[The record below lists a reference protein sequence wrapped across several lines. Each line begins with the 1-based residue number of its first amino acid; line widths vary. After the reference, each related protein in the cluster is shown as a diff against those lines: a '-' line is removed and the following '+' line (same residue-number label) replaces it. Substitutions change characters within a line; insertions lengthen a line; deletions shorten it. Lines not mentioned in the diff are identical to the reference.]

1 MINNVIYVK
10 SLTQCLDEWGFCE
23 CQLFAPLIYKEPG
36 RHFKH
41 QGYWRSG
48 VRSGVSNGVREVADP
63 QVDQVFLYP
72 EVVSFLLS
80 WCLLA
85 SAGVEGRG
93 VERLLCRISGKVYF
107 QELESYLLTYWT
119 VSCLF
124 LFPWAANPNSIN
136 FCEAAG
142 VWHFLLAVLIS
153 VNWARRERS
162 EMLSSSFW
170 AFPSLVGLP
179 SLCL

>member
-1 MINNVIYVK
+1 MINDVIYVK
-10 SLTQCLDEWGFCE
+10 SLTQCLAEWGFRE
-23 CQLFAPLIYKEPG
+23 CKLFPPSIYKEPG
-36 RHFKH
+36 GHFKH
-41 QGYWRSG
+41 QGYW
-48 VRSGVSNGVREVADP
+48 RSGVSNGVREVADP

-85 SAGVEGRG
+85 SAGG
-93 VERLLCRISGKVYF
+93 ERLSCRISGKVYF

-124 LFPWAANPNSIN
+124 LFPWAASPNSIT

-142 VWHFLLAVLIS
+142 MWHFLLAVLIS
-153 VNWARRERS
+153 VDWARHERS
-162 EMLSSSFW
+162 AMLSSSFW
-170 AFPSLVGLP
+170 AFPSLVGFP